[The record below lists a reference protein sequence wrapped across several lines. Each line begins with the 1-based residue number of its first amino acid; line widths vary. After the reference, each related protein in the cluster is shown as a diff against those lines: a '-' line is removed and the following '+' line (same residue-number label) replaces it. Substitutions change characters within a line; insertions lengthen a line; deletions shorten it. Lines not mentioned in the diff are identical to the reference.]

1 MKKFIYGLF
10 SIAIGGLIVTS
21 LYALP
26 PDDDFPP
33 PPQARG
39 FFMGKMVMDVL
50 DKLDLSQ
57 EQREKI
63 KAIHENTREKTKEL
77 RKAMRE
83 NMKNLKDEIGI
94 YKSDEKRTHEIMQ
107 KIKDV
112 GAELFETHV
121 NTFIKM
127 KEILTPGQFETFKKE
142 MEKKKE
148 EMREH
153 FRKHHGKEPAEPPEI
168 ED

>member
-1 MKKFIYGLF
+1 MKRFICALL
-10 SIAIGGLIVTS
+10 SIYLGILIASS
-21 LYALP
+21 LHASP

-33 PPQARG
+33 PPHGRG
-39 FFMGKMVMDVL
+39 FFMGKMMMDVL

-63 KAIHENTREKTKEL
+63 KATHENTREKIKEL

-83 NMKNLKDEIGI
+83 NMKNLKEELGI
-94 YKSDEKRTHEIMQ
+94 YKSDEKRIQEIMQ

-142 MEKKKE
+142 MERRKE
-148 EMREH
+148 EIREH
-153 FRKHHGKEPAEPPEI
+153 FRKHHGKEPAEPSEI